1 MVFSLRAKL
10 ICITLIILAIP
21 LTSISVFV
29 VSSLNKEIEA
39 EKEDTLTSNL
49 SVASL
54 IYENQLEKLRGLAQS
69 ISLDNTAKVT
79 LQLGVRTQLEDYL
92 AQHAIKHNLTR
103 LIITDANGVV
113 FCRGTKHNSFGDD
126 LSSNGMVQK
135 ALRGKT
141 IASTELEPADDVRL
155 DITEKKIEEI
165 FPKRSNRILM
175 AQVASPI
182 IMKGNV
188 IGVALL
194 GFMLN
199 GDHKLARS
207 MRGTSTG
214 SEVLITRKDE
224 IIASS
229 LPGLLVNRSLL
240 SNTHD
245 LYSASSDNS
254 GKHLFVLKTAGT
266 EYLSTSRI
274 LQNHAGDTVGAI
286 VALSNTAAVH
296 AAVESIRDLV
306 LLIGAVGT
314 FLAVFITVNYAKHI
328 ANPVRAIVNA
338 MDALGK
344 GDLSRTLTPTSKDE
358 IGQLANGFNRMARN
372 IETATEELQASKEQ
386 LSVQA
391 QDLRHA
397 LEEVSEKKKETEEI
411 NERLNNEIAN
421 RIRME
426 EAISK
431 ARDELEIRVKER
443 TAELATTNTELES
456 EINERKTAEKNLKK
470 TNSSLVEALAREK
483 SISTQ
488 LEHTM
493 EQLEA
498 ASLAAQASTK
508 AKSDFLANISH
519 EIRTPMNAIIGY
531 TTMMLQEE
539 TKETPLSSRLDSL
552 NAIAESSRH
561 LLELINEI
569 LDLSKIEAGG
579 VEVESIPCNIPDML
593 NSVVSTTRPQAE
605 TKGVSLAVINEPQ
618 TPETINTDPTR
629 LKQAILNLV
638 SNAVKFTESG
648 SVTIKVSSGNDID
661 KPTIRFS
668 ISDTGIGIPEDS
680 LEHIFAPFSQADSS
694 TTRRFGGTG
703 LGLAITKQ
711 IAILLGGTLTAESIE
726 GKGSTFTLEILA
738 IRTHDEPVSDRSKE
752 TKVHETGKTPMNK
765 LKFNGKTLIV
775 EDSPVNRTMIT
786 LMLKKMN
793 VEVVTVDNGKL
804 AVEYL
809 ADNQVDLVLM
819 DWQMPVMD
827 GLEATQ
833 RIRGT
838 GNKTPI
844 VMLTANAMQ
853 GDQETCLAAG
863 ANGYLTKPIEYQTLA
878 HELGKY
884 LVAMTPVS

>member
-54 IYENQLEKLRGLAQS
+54 IYENQLEKLRGLAQA

-92 AQHAIKHNLTR
+92 AQHAINHNLTR
-103 LIITDANGVV
+103 LIITDAEGTV
-113 FCRGTKHNSFGDD
+113 FCRGTKHNSYGDD
-126 LSSNGMVQK
+126 LSTNGMVQK
-135 ALRGKT
+135 ALEGET
-141 IASTELEPADDVRL
+141 VAATELVPMDNVRL
-155 DITEKKIEEI
+155 DIPEESTEI
-165 FPKRSNRILM
+165 FLPQDSNCVLM

-182 IMKGNV
+182 IMKDNV

-199 GDHKLARS
+199 GDNELAEN
-207 MRGTSTG
+207 MRGTSSG
-214 SEVLITRKDE
+214 SEVLITQKNA

-229 LPGLLVNRSLL
+229 LPALLANKNFLSGTNKSFTSPSGNSNNHLLVLQ
-240 SNTHD
+240 
-245 LYSASSDNS
+245 
-254 GKHLFVLKTAGT
+254 TADT
-266 EYLSTSRI
+266 EYLSTTRI
-274 LQNHAGDTVGAI
+274 LKNHTGDPIGAI
-286 VALSNTAAVH
+286 IAIANTADIH
-296 AAVESIRDLV
+296 ATVESIRDLV

-328 ANPVRAIVNA
+328 ANPVRKIVRA

-344 GDLSRTLTPTSKDE
+344 GDLSCTLTPTSKDE

-386 LSVQA
+386 LAAQA

-397 LEEVSEKKKETEEI
+397 LTEVSEKKKETEEI
-411 NERLNNEIAN
+411 NDLLNSEIAN

-443 TAELATTNTELES
+443 TAELATANTELES
-456 EINERKTAEKNLKK
+456 EVNERKIAENKLKK

-539 TKETPLSSRLDSL
+539 TKETAHSSRLDAL

-561 LLELINEI
+561 LLGLINEI

-579 VEVESIPCNIPDML
+579 VEVESIPCGIENML
-593 NSVVSTTRPQAE
+593 SSVVSTTRPQAE
-605 TKGVSLAVINEPQ
+605 AKGVSLDIIFEKESPK
-618 TPETINTDPTR
+618 TINSDPTR

-638 SNAVKFTESG
+638 SNAVKFTETG
-648 SVTIKVSSGNDID
+648 SVTIRVSSGNDID

-668 ISDTGIGIPEDS
+668 VSDTGIGIPEDS
-680 LEHIFAPFSQADSS
+680 LEHIFSPFSQADTS

-711 IAILLGGTLTAESIE
+711 IANLLGGTLTAESML
-726 GKGSTFTLEILA
+726 GKGSVFTLEVLTNCA
-738 IRTHDEPVSDRSKE
+738 AEESPADNLKE
-752 TKVHETGKTPMNK
+752 TTVRESGKPSMNK
-765 LKFNGKTLIV
+765 LKFSGKALIV

-793 VEVVTVDNGKL
+793 IEVETVDNGKL
-804 AVEYL
+804 AVEHL
-809 ADNQVDLVLM
+809 AENKVDLVLM

-827 GLEATQ
+827 GLEAT
-833 RIRGT
+833 RHIREAGDT
-838 GNKTPI
+838 TPI

-853 GDQETCLAAG
+853 GDQEKCLAAG

-878 HELGKY
+878 HELEKY
-884 LVAMTPVS
+884 MLTLTPAS